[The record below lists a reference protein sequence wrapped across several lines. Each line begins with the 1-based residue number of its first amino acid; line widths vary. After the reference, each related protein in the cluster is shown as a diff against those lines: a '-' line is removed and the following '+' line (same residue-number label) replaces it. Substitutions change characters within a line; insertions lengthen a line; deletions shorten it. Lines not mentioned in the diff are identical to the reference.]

1 MASGHRG
8 RGNQSGSERE
18 RPRRLG
24 GLAARESVQFN
35 NLPLS
40 MSGKPSG
47 APWIALALLLEG
59 AHDVDLPP
67 PAQHIVD
74 GVWSAAAFDR
84 DRPARTIREQTRF
97 SLMTGIDPSRT
108 LGSVATKGNYDYRSG
123 VPFAFIR

>member
-67 PAQHIVD
+67 P
-74 GVWSAAAFDR
+74 
-84 DRPARTIREQTRF
+84 RF
-97 SLMTGIDPSRT
+97 SLGQLFGRRPADPVEERVNALRQVIESR
-108 LGSVATKGNYDYRSG
+108 
-123 VPFAFIR
+123 P